1 MNIIK
6 FYILYVFIKLISS
19 EDIFEDKFFYN
30 KKFYL
35 ELKNSIFYT
44 TIIQNSVSNE
54 LMSLLPLENQQT
66 FFDNE
71 KILIHLSVYINID
84 KSIKTSNLIKGNIYI
99 DGSNLIIYYGTSR
112 IIQNESFVY
121 IGNIENIDIFIET
134 ITNNQISNINIKLS
148 CENSFFEN
156 DKKNISQSN
165 PSLILFN
172 KYSLNFNSVP
182 NLFFGDNEPLYKN
195 CNIN

>member
-54 LMSLLPLENQQT
+54 FLCSAVDISFEDFMKLNNPSIIEL
-66 FFDNE
+66 
-71 KILIHLSVYINID
+71 INI
-84 KSIKTSNLIKGNIYI
+84 
-99 DGSNLIIYYGTSR
+99 
-112 IIQNESFVY
+112 
-121 IGNIENIDIFIET
+121 
-134 ITNNQISNINIKLS
+134 
-148 CENSFFEN
+148 
-156 DKKNISQSN
+156 
-165 PSLILFN
+165 
-172 KYSLNFNSVP
+172 
-182 NLFFGDNEPLYKN
+182 
-195 CNIN
+195 